1 MKGDH
6 SMGNVYVVGIAG
18 GSASGKTTIVEQI
31 RQHFG
36 SQIEIIGHD
45 SYYLAHNDMPFEER
59 CKLNYDHP
67 EAFETSRLV
76 EDVLK
81 LKAGQAISRPVYD
94 YTIHNRSTDTVLV
107 EPKKI
112 ILLEGILVLENE
124 ALRKLMDL
132 KVFVDTDADER
143 IMRRISRDTMERG
156 RSIESIVTQYR
167 STVKPMHDRYV
178 EPTKYYADI
187 IIPWGGE
194 NAVGID
200 MLMQYLKAH
209 L

>member
-1 MKGDH
+1 
-6 SMGNVYVVGIAG
+6 MGNVYVVGIAG
-18 GSASGKTTIVEQI
+18 GSASGKTTIVEQV
-31 RQHFG
+31 REHFG

-45 SYYLAHNDMPFEER
+45 SYYLAHNNMPFEER

-81 LKAGQAISRPVYD
+81 LKAGETIFRPVYD
-94 YTIHNRSTDTVLV
+94 YTIHNRSTDTVMV

-167 STVKPMHDRYV
+167 NTVKPMHDRYV